1 MLIKIV
7 FFLFTSFFKPL
18 FWIIPGEYA
27 YWLIWQFSKTLGFLI
42 AHSPLKKTI
51 KNNLALIYGQDLL
64 NLDKLTTEYIYKMAR
79 YIYEITYL
87 GSLSLRSANKMTN
100 FTGLEKLDEALK
112 QNRGVLILGMHAGNW
127 ELMGCTLAQ
136 KNYPL
141 NAVVKTPKGSIWLE
155 LIDRNRVHNKAK
167 LINVLTENMYR
178 STLNALKKNEIVII
192 MADTGATDSDKNLPI
207 EFLGKTLPA
216 ASGWTTIAMRTG
228 ALVLPVLCSSDNKL
242 TEDFIFP
249 EIIDPKNHQS
259 EAELLSTALKHFSG
273 FIAAHPT
280 EWFIGLSESEVKKT
294 FGK

>member
-1 MLIKIV
+1 
-7 FFLFTSFFKPL
+7 
-18 FWIIPGEYA
+18 
-27 YWLIWQFSKTLGFLI
+27 
-42 AHSPLKKTI
+42 
-51 KNNLALIYGQDLL
+51 
-64 NLDKLTTEYIYKMAR
+64 
-79 YIYEITYL
+79 
-87 GSLSLRSANKMTN
+87 
-100 FTGLEKLDEALK
+100 
-112 QNRGVLILGMHAGNW
+112 MHAGNW

-141 NAVVKTPKGSIWLE
+141 NAVVKTPKGDLWLE
-155 LIDRNRVHNKAK
+155 LIDHNRVHNKAK

-207 EFLGKTLPA
+207 EFLGRKLPA

-228 ALVLPVLCSSDNKL
+228 ALVMPVLCSSSNKL
-242 TEDFIFP
+242 VEDIVFP
-249 EIIDPKNHQS
+249 EILDPKNYQS
-259 EAELLSTALKHFSG
+259 ETELLSAVLKHFSN